1 MNNHWQK
8 LEQIL
13 WTARHIEHFKLKIW
27 LDNSQQYS
35 KFSLGSLKTHHQ
47 RLCSQRTQVYINGK
61 NISLFFHVAF
71 SPIFCWRQDAH
82 VFHVLIGFFENI
94 NLSWNKWPWSYQK
107 LLKYI
112 VYNVLKDCR
121 NIHKAKRH
129 DIILEMT
136 IICVKCCF
144 PFITFFYAQKI
155 VGTSIWSSCL
165 TSPKINNNVLWYLCS
180 HYNNPHTIINFHFIF
195 FTKSINLSTNT
206 FFGGKLVPKS

>member
-1 MNNHWQK
+1 MTNTRKRFVNRETHWTF
-8 LEQIL
+8 QI
-13 WTARHIEHFKLKIW
+13 KIW
-27 LDNSQQYS
+27 LDNSQQYF

-47 RLCSQRTQVYINGK
+47 ILCSPRTQVYIDVK
-61 NISLFFHVAF
+61 DISLIFHVAF
-71 SPIFCWRQDAH
+71 SPIFFWRQDAH

-144 PFITFFYAQKI
+144 PFITFSYAQKI
-155 VGTSIWSSCL
+155 VRTSIWLSCL
-165 TSPKINNNVLWYLCS
+165 TSPKIKNNVLW
-180 HYNNPHTIINFHFIF
+180 
-195 FTKSINLSTNT
+195 
-206 FFGGKLVPKS
+206 